1 MENNKSVAAL
11 CALIAVVAVVS
22 ADAQEY
28 PTKPVRFVVGF
39 TAGGSNDTVAR
50 IIAQKLTE
58 NWGQNVVVDN
68 RAGAGGTI
76 AADQVVR
83 AQPDGYTLFVG
94 DFGPN
99 VVAGGLYA
107 KLPYDPA

>member
-1 MENNKSVAAL
+1 MPNTRPAIVL
-11 CALIAVVAVVS
+11 CALITACVA
-22 ADAQEY
+22 ATACAQDY
-28 PTKPVRFVVGF
+28 PVKPVRFVVGF
-39 TAGGSNDTVAR
+39 PAGGSNDTVAR

-83 AQPDGYTLFVG
+83 AQPDG
-94 DFGPN
+94 
-99 VVAGGLYA
+99 
-107 KLPYDPA
+107 